1 MVQRAHETYR
11 SSVLRATIL
20 PWFTW
25 LFTTFAAIAVF
36 SVAGTAERTRDSEK
50 RETTPPIA

>member
-1 MVQRAHETYR
+1 MQCAHEAYR
-11 SSVLRATIL
+11 SSVLHAAIL